1 MSPITHIIYDCDGL
15 LLDTE
20 RLNRQV
26 NQTIA
31 SRYGKVFDETVHR
44 QIIGRTAPD
53 SAQIMIDLLDLPLT
67 PDDYLQQRYEL
78 VTNLYPLAQPLPGAK
93 ILTGHFAAH
102 GIPQAIATSS
112 IRQRFNQKFI
122 RHQSWMRLFDCI
134 VTGDDEAINHG
145 KPAPDTFLVTA
156 ERLGADPI
164 NCLVFEDSPAGVIAA
179 KKAGMAV
186 VAVPAT
192 NRDLT
197 VFQLADSVV
206 DSLLE
211 FDPVQWRLPPAPS
224 LVKNP
229 LGDINRDSSLRVR

>member
-1 MSPITHIIYDCDGL
+1 MSSITHIIYDCDGL

-31 SRYGKVFDETVHR
+31 SRYGKVFDDMVHR

-53 SAQIMIDLLDLPLT
+53 SAQIMIALLDLPIT
-67 PDDYLQQRYEL
+67 TDDYLQQRYEL
-78 VTNLYPLAQPLPGAK
+78 VTDLYPTAQPLPGAK
-93 ILTGHFAAH
+93 ILTEHFAAH

-112 IRQRFNQKFI
+112 IRQRFNQKI
-122 RHQSWMRLFDCI
+122 TRHQSWMRLFACI
-134 VTGDDEAINHG
+134 VTGDDKAINHG

-164 NCLVFEDSPAGVIAA
+164 NCLVFEDSPAGVVAA

-186 VAVPAT
+186 VAVPAA
-192 NRDLT
+192 NSDRT
-197 VFQLADSVV
+197 VFQSADSVV

-211 FDPVQWRLPPAPS
+211 FDPAHWQLPP
-224 LVKNP
+224 
-229 LGDINRDSSLRVR
+229 LGTYVHSPHHPTKLN

>member
-26 NQTIA
+26 NQAIA

-53 SAQIMIDLLDLPLT
+53 SAQIMIDRLDLPIT
-67 PDDYLQQRYEL
+67 IDDYLQQRYDL
-78 VTNLYPLAQPLPGAK
+78 VTDLYPTAQPLPGAK
-93 ILTGHFAAH
+93 ILTEHFAAH

-112 IRQRFNQKFI
+112 IRQRFNQKFT
-122 RHQSWMRLFDCI
+122 RHQSWMQLFACI

-156 ERLGADPI
+156 ERFGADPV
-164 NCLVFEDSPAGVIAA
+164 NCLVFEDSPAGVLAA

-186 VAVPAT
+186 VAVPAADSD
-192 NRDLT
+192 RT

-206 DSLLE
+206 NSLLE
-211 FDPVQWRLPPAPS
+211 FDPTPWRLPPIPS
-224 LVKNP
+224 LV
-229 LGDINRDSSLRVR
+229 RDK

>member
-1 MSPITHIIYDCDGL
+1 MSLITHIIYDCDGL

-44 QIIGRTAPD
+44 QIIGRTASD
-53 SAQIMIDLLDLPLT
+53 SAQILINRLDLPIT
-67 PDDYLQQRYEL
+67 IDDYLQQRYEL
-78 VTNLYPLAQPLPGAK
+78 VTDLYPTAQPLPGAK
-93 ILTGHFAAH
+93 ILTEHFAAH

-112 IRQRFNQKFI
+112 IRQRFDQKFI
-122 RHQSWMRLFDCI
+122 RHQSWMRLFACI
-134 VTGDDEAINHG
+134 VTGDDEAIKYG

-186 VAVPAT
+186 VAVPAKDSDST
-192 NRDLT
+192 I
-197 VFQLADSVV
+197 FQLADSIVN
-206 DSLLE
+206 SLLE
-211 FDPVQWRLPPAPS
+211 FDPTHWRLPPLSPA
-224 LVKNP
+224 
-229 LGDINRDSSLRVR
+229 RDK